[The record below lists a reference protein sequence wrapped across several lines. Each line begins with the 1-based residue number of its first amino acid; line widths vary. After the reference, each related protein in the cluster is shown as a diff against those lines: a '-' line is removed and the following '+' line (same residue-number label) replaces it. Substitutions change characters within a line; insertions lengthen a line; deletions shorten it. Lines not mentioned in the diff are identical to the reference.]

1 MINWPSLF
9 SVTLFVSLVPREN
22 HIVGL
27 RNGARHGIGYALA
40 GIAGRL
46 TAFTALIGLTL
57 VGVGAALAA
66 FPASFAIVKWVSVG
80 HFGWAAAKNLQHIW
94 INPAMGSGADV
105 SARPRLRSAIA
116 HEFLIATISLEPI
129 LLFSVLV
136 PRFSRPGGNIKLQL
150 VLGVTFL
157 AVELLVGA
165 GYVAAG
171 RVLSVIGSRPRVERR
186 LALGTGVYFLALAG
200 FAAAETI

>member
-1 MINWPSLF
+1 VVNWPSLF
-9 SVTLFVSLVPREN
+9 SVTLFVSLVPRVN
-22 HIVGL
+22 HILGL

-46 TAFTALIGLTL
+46 SAFTALIGLT
-57 VGVGAALAA
+57 VAGIGAALVA
-66 FPASFAIVKWVSVG
+66 FPASLAIVKWVSVG
-80 HFGWAAAKNLQHIW
+80 HLGWTAAKNLQHIW
-94 INPAMGSGADV
+94 INRSRDSGVDV
-105 SARPRLRSAIA
+105 PERPRLRSAIA
-116 HEFLIATISLEPI
+116 DEFLIAIISPEPI

-157 AVELLVGA
+157 ALELLVGV

-171 RVLSVIGSRPRVERR
+171 RGLAAIGSRPRVERR
-186 LALGTGVYFLALAG
+186 LALSTGVYFLALAG
-200 FAAAETI
+200 FVAAETI